1 MGYIY
6 PYTPRCYASDD
17 EYGKYVL
24 LFCGYCLV
32 SYVQLIV
39 IAVSL
44 AVFRFSKCLNFV
56 ERIKQNSSDLL
67 MIRMA
72 WIGFMLSET

>member
-1 MGYIY
+1 
-6 PYTPRCYASDD
+6 
-17 EYGKYVL
+17 
-24 LFCGYCLV
+24 
-32 SYVQLIV
+32 VQLIV